1 MKTDPLEFG
10 HILFHSQS
18 IERAGYSQKSTQET
32 RSKAHL
38 WIYKDLI
45 RTLIYFIET
54 FSFIFRWH
62 INVRDESSL
71 MFIINTI
78 IHLIQPNC

>member
-10 HILFHSQS
+10 HILLNSQS
-18 IERAGYSQKSTQET
+18 IERSRYSQESTQET

-45 RTLIYFIET
+45 RSERTYCKCKF
-54 FSFIFRWH
+54 
-62 INVRDESSL
+62 VDDV
-71 MFIINTI
+71 
-78 IHLIQPNC
+78 

>member
-18 IERAGYSQKSTQET
+18 IERSRYSQKSTQET

-38 WIYKDLI
+38 RIYKDLI
-45 RTLIYFIET
+45 RTRIYFIET
-54 FSFIFRWH
+54 FTH
-62 INVRDESSL
+62 IYTYMMNQV
-71 MFIINTI
+71 
-78 IHLIQPNC
+78 